1 MARAQRARD
10 PEMMRQEL
18 TVLDTADDLARS
30 AADTLVRLARESVER
45 RGRFVIALSGGS
57 TPERLYRVLAGEP
70 RFRDAVPWSGMHVCW
85 GDERLV
91 PPAHRDSNY
100 RMAREALLDHVPI
113 PAAQIHRIASDC
125 ADPESAAA
133 AYEVTLR
140 GVFGLGEGEFPSFDL
155 LLLGMGADGHT
166 ASLFPEST
174 ALRERTRLV
183 VAPWVETVGA
193 HRITLTMPVLTSA
206 AHTLLIVSGEEKAA
220 ALRDV
225 FEGPHEPE
233 RLPAQGLRESRGVVA
248 WLADRAAASALTASR
263 RRATPALEH
272 P

>member
-1 MARAQRARD
+1 MQHG
-10 PEMMRQEL
+10 L
-18 TVLDTADDLARS
+18 TVLDTADDLARV

-57 TPERLYRVLAGEP
+57 TPERLYRKLAEEP
-70 RFRDAVPWSGMHVCW
+70 EFRDAVPWSGVHVCW
-85 GDERLV
+85 SDERHV

-113 PAAQIHRIASDC
+113 PAAHVHRIASER

-140 GVFGLGEGEFPSFDL
+140 EVFELGEGEFPSFDL

-166 ASLFPEST
+166 ASLFPGSP

-183 VAPWVETVGA
+183 VAAWVEALGT
-193 HRITLTMPVLTSA
+193 HRITLTMPVLTDA
-206 AHTLLIVSGEEKAA
+206 ARTLLIVSGEEKAA
-220 ALRDV
+220 ALRSV

-233 RLPAQGLRESRGVVA
+233 RLPVQGLSESRGVVT

-263 RRATPALEH
+263 RRATPALEQQ
-272 P
+272 